1 MTDDRS
7 LERAAR
13 TWLEDGPTVAPD
25 RAVES
30 ALVRIESTR
39 QERAP
44 LVPWRMPIMT
54 PAMKLAGAAV
64 LVVAAVAGSLYLFG
78 SGPGGFGDAPTP
90 TPSVAPSEPASPTPE
105 GTIDSSSWVEYT
117 SAVYGSIIKHPED
130 WETFPATE
138 AWDPAQIGQGLENL
152 EIQDGFYDQ
161 ESEEDVWIGIFTA
174 PVEAGTTLREWA
186 DAFCYTPSCEDLEGR
201 GEPVVR
207 DPVEQFPGVL
217 IAFDDATQAYFPS
230 WAASGA
236 SLDAV
241 WTDPAPADAEI
252 YVVAAARPPEF
263 GNTREYVQEF
273 SLNLCAACAEPEAS
287 PSAAP

>member
-13 TWLEDGPTVAPD
+13 TWLEDGPAVAPD

-30 ALVRIESTR
+30 ALVRIETTR

-44 LVPWRMPIMT
+44 LVPWRMPFMT

-78 SGPGGFGDAPTP
+78 GGPGGFGDAPTP
-90 TPSVAPSEPASPTPE
+90 SPSVAPSEPAGPTSDPTPE
-105 GTIDSSSWVEYT
+105 ATPIDSSAWVEYT
-117 SAVYGSIIKHPED
+117 SAVYGSIIMHPAD
-130 WETFPATE
+130 WEIFPATE
-138 AWDPAQIGQGLENL
+138 AWDPGLPGEAHT
-152 EIQDGFYDQ
+152 DDFYSDQ
-161 ESEEDVWIGIFTA
+161 AGVLISVFTA
-174 PVEAGTTLREWA
+174 PVEAGTTLQEWA
-186 DAFCYTPSCEDLEGR
+186 EALCTTPPCEDLQGR
-201 GEPVVR
+201 LEPVVR
-207 DPVEQFPGVL
+207 DPVDRYPGVL
-217 IAFDDATQAYFPS
+217 IGFDDATQAYFPS
-230 WAASGA
+230 WASPGA

-252 YVVAAARPPEF
+252 YVVAAARPPDEF
-263 GNTREYVQEF
+263 NAREYVQAF
-273 SLNLCAACAEPEAS
+273 SLNLCAACVEPEVS